1 MRQGYT
7 GPTRGTELL
16 SVHYSLSRRPDRDRR
31 PSTVLLTR
39 VKHTISLRL
48 LLVLSAL
55 LPLAV
60 SAQHLT
66 YPEWQA
72 RSQVDA
78 RLKPHFQG
86 HVFTPE
92 QRISNDVLVTRIL
105 ESEPDR
111 RVASERL
118 VQLGLQHLQEGDL
131 VSAMYRF
138 NHAWLV
144 DSSNATPFHGYGL
157 FFLALD
163 RNTEAGQQFADGL
176 AMDSTH
182 VPLLREMAS
191 TLIAGQ
197 YVEREKHPERADTM
211 VRTARALL
219 DRAYRRAPEDAAVVM
234 QRTVCSLLLK
244 ECEDARTWYARYL
257 ATDDDTDARP
267 LQAAMDRECPR
278 APTSGKGSKR

>member
-1 MRQGYT
+1 MFNTLQTLPLNLSSIRSTMRN
-7 GPTRGTELL
+7 LFL
-16 SVHYSLSRRPDRDRR
+16 VA
-31 PSTVLLTR
+31 
-39 VKHTISLRL
+39 L
-48 LLVLSAL
+48 LLPFSA
-55 LPLAV
+55 

-86 HVFTPE
+86 HVFTQE
-92 QRISNDVLVTRIL
+92 QRISNDVLVSRVL

-118 VQLGLQHLQEGDL
+118 VQLGVQHLVEGDMM
-131 VSAMYRF
+131 SAMYRF

-144 DSSNATPFHGYGL
+144 DSSNATPYHGFGL

-163 RNTEAGQQFADGL
+163 RNTEAGQQFAAGL
-176 AMDSTH
+176 VKDSTH

-197 YVEREKHPERADTM
+197 YDEREKHPERADTM

-234 QRTVCSLLLK
+234 KRTVCSMLLN
-244 ECEDARTWYARYL
+244 ECEGARTWFERYL
-257 ATDDDTDARP
+257 ALDDDTDVEQ
-267 LQAAMDRECPR
+267 LQAALDRQCPQVR
-278 APTSGKGSKR
+278 GAGSGGRP

>member
-1 MRQGYT
+1 MSVT
-7 GPTRGTELL
+7 DLL
-16 SVHYSLSRRPDRDRR
+16 SVHDSLSRRTDRDRR
-31 PSTVLLTR
+31 PSTVLLIP
-39 VKHTISLRL
+39 VKHIVQLRL
-48 LLVLSAL
+48 LLVLSL
-55 LPLAV
+55 MLPLAV

-105 ESEPDR
+105 DSEPDR

-219 DRAYRRAPEDAAVVM
+219 DRAHRHAPEDAAVVM
-234 QRTVCSLLLK
+234 KRTVCGLLLK
-244 ECEDARTWYARYL
+244 DCEDARNWYARYL
-257 ATDDDTDARP
+257 ATEDDTDARP
-267 LQAAMDRECPR
+267 LQAALDRECPL
-278 APTSGKGSKR
+278 APTTGKGNKR